1 MENSEKTGIWLALA
15 EGETVAKPF
24 VFRNHGTHPSTDEQR
39 TKKRKIGNKAW
50 ISFYPTF
57 QPMSCSWDRDDK
69 IEERS

>member
-1 MENSEKTGIWLALA
+1 MVENSEKTGIWLALA

-39 TKKRKIGNKAW
+39 TKERTIGKKALM
-50 ISFYPTF
+50 SFYPTF
-57 QPMSCSWDRDDK
+57 QHICSWDRDDK